1 MSVKELLF
9 DEVVNLVNQPC
20 ADHVARVIEIQEL
33 VTTRECPECH
43 ARQFLV
49 SGAQGE
55 CGYCGITLTL
65 QSAKSHAAND

>member
-9 DEVVNLVNQPC
+9 NEIVTLVNQPC
-20 ADHVARVIEIQEL
+20 ADHEARVAAIQDI

-49 SGAQGE
+49 SGSQGE

-65 QSAKSHAAND
+65 QAAEPHTQ